1 MCSNKDPVQPKINS
15 FKKPKKKKI
24 YERTAD
30 GQDSFSLLGH
40 L

>member
-15 FKKPKKKKI
+15 FKKPKKKI

-30 GQDSFSLLGH
+30 GQDSLSLLGH